1 MLHLRKSEQRGHAN
15 HGWLDTWHSF
25 SFADYFDPSYMG
37 FSALRVINE
46 DFIDEGCGFPTH
58 PHKDMEILTYVR
70 QGRVAHKDSMG
81 NTTEV
86 HAGEFQIMSAGTG
99 IRHSEYNPSSDELLH
114 LFQIWILPQQKG
126 LEPRYAQRQFE
137 PLPGAQL
144 ILSPDARDGSLQVF
158 QDMQLWRW
166 ILQQG
171 EQATYTLQDNRRL
184 WLQLVS
190 GSLTVNGERLE
201 NSDGLALWEENLLQ
215 ISADSDSEFL
225 LFDLP

>member
-81 NTTEV
+81 NATEV
-86 HAGEFQIMSAGTG
+86 QAGEFQIMSAGTG
-99 IRHSEYNPSSDELLH
+99 IRHSEYNPSNDELLH

-126 LEPRYAQRQFE
+126 LEPR
-137 PLPGAQL
+137 
-144 ILSPDARDGSLQVF
+144 
-158 QDMQLWRW
+158 
-166 ILQQG
+166 
-171 EQATYTLQDNRRL
+171 
-184 WLQLVS
+184 
-190 GSLTVNGERLE
+190 
-201 NSDGLALWEENLLQ
+201 
-215 ISADSDSEFL
+215 
-225 LFDLP
+225 

>member
-81 NTTEV
+81 NATEV
-86 HAGEFQIMSAGTG
+86 QAGEFQIMSAGTG
-99 IRHSEYNPSSDELLH
+99 IRHSEYNPSNDELLH

-126 LEPRYAQRQFE
+126 LEPRYAQCRFE
-137 PLPGAQL
+137 PQSGPQL
-144 ILSPDARDGSLQVF
+144 VLSPDARDGSLQVF

-166 ILQQG
+166 MLKQG
-171 EQATYTLQDNRRL
+171 EQATYTLLDNRRL
-184 WLQLVS
+184 WLQLVC
-190 GSLTVNGERLE
+190 GSLTVNGEQLE
-201 NSDGLALWEENLLQ
+201 NSDGLALWEENLLH
-215 ISADSDSEFL
+215 IRADSDSEFL

>member
-81 NTTEV
+81 NATEV
-86 HAGEFQIMSAGTG
+86 QAGEFQIMSAGTG
-99 IRHSEYNPSSDELLH
+99 IRHSEYNPSNDELLH

-126 LEPRYAQRQFE
+126 LEPRYAQRRFAPQSG
-137 PLPGAQL
+137 PQL

-166 ILQQG
+166 MLQQG
-171 EQATYTLQDNRRL
+171 EQATYTLLDNRRL

-190 GSLTVNGERLE
+190 GSLTVNGEQLE
-201 NSDGLALWEENLLQ
+201 NSDGLALWEENLLH
-215 ISADSDSEFL
+215 IRADSDSEFL

>member
-15 HGWLDTWHSF
+15 HDWLDTWHSF

-81 NTTEV
+81 NATEV
-86 HAGEFQIMSAGTG
+86 QAGEFQIMSAGTG
-99 IRHSEYNPSSDELLH
+99 IRHSEYNPSNDELLH

-126 LEPRYAQRQFE
+126 LEPRYAQRRFE
-137 PLPGAQL
+137 PRSGPQL

-166 ILQQG
+166 MLKQG
-171 EQATYTLQDNRRL
+171 EQATYTLLDNRRL

-190 GSLTVNGERLE
+190 GSLTVNGEQLE
-201 NSDGLALWEENLLQ
+201 NSDGLALWEENLLH
-215 ISADSDSEFL
+215 ISANSDSEFL

>member
-81 NTTEV
+81 NATEV
-86 HAGEFQIMSAGTG
+86 QAGEFQIMSAGTG
-99 IRHSEYNPSSDELLH
+99 IRHSEYNPSNDELLH

-126 LEPRYAQRQFE
+126 LEPRYAQRSFE
-137 PLPGAQL
+137 PQSGPQL

-166 ILQQG
+166 MLQQG
-171 EQATYTLQDNRRL
+171 EQATYTLLDNRRL

-190 GSLTVNGERLE
+190 GSLTVNGEQLE
-201 NSDGLALWEENLLQ
+201 NSDGLALWEENLLH
-215 ISADSDSEFL
+215 IHADSDSEFL